1 MGIVGRTVLVVD
13 DEPQIRALLREYLA
27 AEGYQVLEADSGAT
41 ALRQLGMLSEPAAR
55 NVDLVLLDIGLPD
68 VDGLQVLTQLRRSS
82 QVYVILVTARTEETD
97 KLVGLTVG
105 ADDYITKPF
114 SVREVV
120 ARIKAAFRRMDA
132 STEPDDADVIVIGD
146 LRIDLGAHEV
156 RQAGALVELYAL
168 DFDLLAAL
176 AASPGRVLSRV
187 QLLEKVWGY
196 DFYGDERVV
205 DVHIRTMRKALGDDP
220 LEPRYIATVR
230 GVGYKFLPGRPR

>member
-41 ALRQLGMLSEPAAR
+41 ALRQLGMLSEPVAR

-120 ARIKAAFRRMDA
+120 ARIKAVFRRMDV

-156 RQAGALVELYAL
+156 RQAGALVELSAL

>member
-41 ALRQLGMLSEPAAR
+41 ALRQLGMLSEPVAR

-156 RQAGALVELYAL
+156 RQAGALVELSAL

-205 DVHIRTMRKALGDDP
+205 DVHIRTMRKALGADP

>member
-1 MGIVGRTVLVVD
+1 MVRRLG
-13 DEPQIRALLREYLA
+13 LA
-27 AEGYQVLEADSGAT
+27 HE
-41 ALRQLGMLSEPAAR
+41 LRQLGMLSEPAAR

-120 ARIKAAFRRMDA
+120 ARIKAVFRRMDV

-156 RQAGALVELYAL
+156 RQAGALVELSAL